1 MRVRYQTAPH
11 PEISLMLI
19 KFHKIIPKF
28 QFRLTAKQSGYQTEF
43 ILSVAE
49 GPHPEISLILI
60 KFQKIKPKF
69 KFRPTAKQSGYQTE
83 FILSV
88 AKGPHPEKGLQK

>member
-19 KFHKIIPKF
+19 KF
-28 QFRLTAKQSGYQTEF
+28 
-43 ILSVAE
+43 
-49 GPHPEISLILI
+49 
-60 KFQKIKPKF
+60 QKIKPNF

-88 AKGPHPEKGLQK
+88 ADGPHPEKGLQK